1 LVEERTGGN
10 PMSEK
15 KWVRASLG
23 QLSWEL
29 GDAGHGASAPVV
41 RRLLKKLGFGLRA
54 NLKSEEAGSNHADRD
69 TQFGYI
75 AERKAAFIT
84 AGEPVISVDTKKKD
98 LIGNFKNA
106 GQVWGTQAERVNVHD
121 FPSEAEGRAVPYGIY
136 DVAKNRGWVMVG
148 QSADTPEFAVEAI
161 VSWWEQEGRESYPSA
176 KRLLILADGGGS
188 NAAARSRVFKQQL
201 QEQLADRLGVEVT
214 VCHYPRGCSKY
225 NPVEHRLFSFISL
238 NWAGKPLRSFEA
250 MLGFICNTTT
260 RGGLKVKAVLNE
272 KVYAK
277 GRRVSEAEMKALE
290 LERHK
295 VCPEWNYTIHPRLV
309 NA

>member
-1 LVEERTGGN
+1 
-10 PMSEK
+10 MSER
-15 KWVRASLG
+15 KWVRASL
-23 QLSWEL
+23 QRLSREL
-29 GDAGHGASAPVV
+29 GQAGHAASAPTVG
-41 RRLLKKLGFGLRA
+41 RLLRKLGFELRA
-54 NLKSEEAGSNHADRD
+54 NLKSEETGSNHPDRD
-69 TQFGYI
+69 TQFSYI
-75 AERKAAFIT
+75 AKRRAAFVA

-98 LIGNFKNA
+98 LIGNFENA
-106 GQVWGTQAERVNVHD
+106 GQAWGTEAEQVNVHD

-161 VSWWEQEGRESYPSA
+161 ASWWEEEGRESYPSA

-188 NAAARSRVFKQQL
+188 NGARSRVWKQQV
-201 QEQLADRLGVEVT
+201 QERLADRLGVEVT

-250 MLGFICNTTT
+250 MLGFIRNTTT
-260 RGGLKVKAVLNE
+260 TAGLKVKAVLNE
-272 KVYAK
+272 KVYTK
-277 GRRVSEAEMKALE
+277 GWRVSDAEMKTLE
-290 LERHK
+290 LERHE
-295 VCPEWNYTIHPRLV
+295 VCPAWNYTIRPRLT